1 MLQGAGVVFNALGM
15 RSKPY
20 LRQICGTAM
29 FRLNNKSPKV
39 RQQAADLISRIAAVV
54 VRKVTL

>member
-29 FRLNNKSPKV
+29 FRLNNKAPKV

-54 VRKVTL
+54 VR